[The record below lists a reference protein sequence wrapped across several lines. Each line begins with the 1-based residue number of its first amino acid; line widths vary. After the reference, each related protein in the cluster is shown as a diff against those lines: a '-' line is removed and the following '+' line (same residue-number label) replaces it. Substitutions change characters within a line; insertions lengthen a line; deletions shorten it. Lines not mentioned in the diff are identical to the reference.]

1 LCCHAYSTGPNLGRR
16 IHQQGGDAVNTA
28 DESSVTRDPETG
40 LPLDFERLASSEELE
55 ARVRAGEITG
65 EQAAELLQQ
74 AARRETAE
82 HGPSLDTDEEGRI
95 TMGGFGAGQGMAK
108 QSTNHRER

>member
-1 LCCHAYSTGPNLGRR
+1 VSTAEDP
-16 IHQQGGDAVNTA
+16 AA
-28 DESSVTRDPETG
+28 TRDPETG
-40 LPLDFERLASSEELE
+40 LPLDIERLATSADLE
-55 ARVRAGEITG
+55 ARVRSGEITG

-82 HGPSLDTDEEGRI
+82 HGPALDTDEEGRI
-95 TMGGFGAGQGMAK
+95 TTGGFGSGQGTAK